1 MNNTYI
7 DLVTKKVHSLDEGL
21 LVNELDESL
30 KALIKDD
37 FPYLSGDNFISQ
49 KSLVNYRKK
58 RINQM
63 ITQDN
68 KVNAKMDRRFKKF
81 HNSGDYQEVD
91 VQASLDK
98 TKTIGTRLA
107 DVVSNFGG
115 SWTFI
120 LVFLSILIL
129 WIIVNTIHLFGL
141 HFDPYPF
148 ILLNLALSMIAAI
161 QAPII
166 MMSQNRSAT
175 YDRLSSKNDY
185 NINKKSEL
193 EIRLLHSK
201 LDHLIQKDQPI
212 NMEIQKIQTDL
223 LIDMDVRLEKIEQQL
238 K

>member
-1 MNNTYI
+1 
-7 DLVTKKVHSLDEGL
+7 
-21 LVNELDESL
+21 
-30 KALIKDD
+30 
-37 FPYLSGDNFISQ
+37 
-49 KSLVNYRKK
+49 
-58 RINQM
+58 M

-120 LVFLSILIL
+120 LIFLSILIL

-175 YDRLSSKNDY
+175 YGRLSSKNDY